1 MAFLKRLGF
10 YLIGLSIG
18 LIFLIVFLKNKAEET
33 GTSFCY
39 LPNCRVLK
47 ELRSKPMTYSPEFQ
61 QLLDSGV
68 VDSLDISAYLTDGDI
83 DFKNSDTRSTPC
95 KSYRIES
102 PREQQTAVLIVDN
115 CMDTIVLQRLEPQ

>member
-1 MAFLKRLGF
+1 MGF

-18 LIFLIVFLKNKAEET
+18 LIFLIVFLKNKSEET

-61 QLLDSGV
+61 RLLDAGV
-68 VDSLDISAYLTDGDI
+68 VDSLDISDFLTDGDI
-83 DFKNSDTRSTPC
+83 DFKNSDTRATPC
-95 KSYRIES
+95 NTYRIEG
-102 PREQQTAVLIVDN
+102 PEELEKAVLVVDN
-115 CMDTIVLQRLEPQ
+115 CKDSIVLKSLEDQ